1 MSIANAISSAISA
14 NIVASMPNP
23 QAEFE
28 RHTIG
33 LYYASQ
39 PSQLADHT
47 ATCKQCLNGGD
58 CKIFKVL
65 EKNDDFRKNII
76 EKLIGK
82 KQ

>member
-1 MSIANAISSAISA
+1 MSIANAISTAISA

-28 RHTIG
+28 RNTIG
-33 LYYASQ
+33 LYYASM
-39 PSQLADHT
+39 PSQLADHAT
-47 ATCKQCLNGGD
+47 TCKTCLTGGD

-65 EKNDDFRKNII
+65 EKNDDFRKSII

>member
-1 MSIANAISSAISA
+1 MTIANAISTAISA

-28 RHTIG
+28 RHTIA

-39 PSQLADHT
+39 PSQLADHA
-47 ATCKQCLNGGD
+47 ATCKQCLNGGN
-58 CKIFKVL
+58 CKIFTVL
-65 EKNDDFRKNII
+65 EKNDDYRKGII
-76 EKLIGK
+76 EKLVAK

>member
-1 MSIANAISSAISA
+1 MSIANAISTAISA

-39 PSQLADHT
+39 PSQLADHA
-47 ATCKQCLNGGD
+47 ATCKQCNLGGD

-76 EKLIGK
+76 EKLVGK

>member
-1 MSIANAISSAISA
+1 MTIANAISTAISA

-28 RHTIG
+28 RHTIA
-33 LYYASQ
+33 LYYASM

-47 ATCKQCLNGGD
+47 VNCKQCLNGGE

-65 EKNDDFRKNII
+65 EKNDDFRKNLI
-76 EKLIGK
+76 EKLSGK